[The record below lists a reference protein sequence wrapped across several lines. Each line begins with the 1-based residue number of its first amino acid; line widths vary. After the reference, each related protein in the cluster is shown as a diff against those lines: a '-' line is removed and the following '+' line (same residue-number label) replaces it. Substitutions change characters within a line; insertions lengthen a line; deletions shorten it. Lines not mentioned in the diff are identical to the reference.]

1 MNLKKPPRRGK
12 SAGIL
17 QIQSHTPGT
26 RRSVRLR
33 KGRIP
38 VELEGLEPDPDRAW
52 RHDNIGRLFVFA
64 FHVFEERL
72 LRRIHETGHRE
83 VKYIHFNLFRTVD
96 VAGTRIVDLARR
108 VGLTKAAMGQ
118 LAREGERIGLFKIE
132 GDPTDGRAKIVSFTP
147 KGRRLHLIFRRE
159 ILKLEGDFKKLLG
172 DMRYRTLREDLL
184 YLRARLAEETK
195 EAPASD
201 LQA

>member
-1 MNLKKPPRRGK
+1 MRVRN
-12 SAGIL
+12 
-17 QIQSHTPGT
+17 SHVPA
-26 RRSVRLR
+26 
-33 KGRIP
+33 
-38 VELEGLEPDPDRAW
+38 ELEGLEPDPDHAW

-72 LRRIHETGHRE
+72 LRRIHQAGHGE
-83 VKYIHFNLFRTVD
+83 VKYIHFNLFRNVD
-96 VAGTRIVDLARR
+96 IAGTRIVDLARR

-172 DMRYRTLREDLL
+172 ETRYKTLREDLL

-195 EAPASD
+195 
-201 LQA
+201 QA